1 MDQKYD
7 PTKVERKWQERWQE
21 TGLYEFDLDKA
32 TDPYYNLMMFPYPS
46 AEGLHVGNVYAF
58 TGADIHGRFMAMR
71 GHDVFEPMGFDAF
84 GIHSENFAIKRG
96 IHPKTL
102 IAQNVLHFREQLRR
116 LGGRFAWSHAV
127 ETTDPD
133 YYRWT
138 QWIFLQLYKGGL
150 AHRQKAPVNWCPSC
164 KTVLANEQV
173 ISGRCERCDTEVTQ
187 RELEQWFFDI
197 TRYADRLL
205 DNLDHL
211 DWSDVIK
218 TAQRNWIGRSDGA
231 ELRFPLAE
239 EPAESIAVFTTR
251 PDTVYGATFLVL
263 APEHP
268 LVAQLTPPER
278 RAEVHAYVR
287 AALDRKAEE
296 RSAAGDK
303 SGVFT
308 GGYAKNPFTDQP
320 VPVWVAE
327 YVLWGYGTGAIMAVP
342 GHDERDFAFAAR
354 HGLPILRVVAPAGF
368 QGSDLPELAEAYT
381 EYGTAVH
388 SEEFSGLPS
397 EQAKQ
402 AIIAR
407 AEALGIGTRRRTYH
421 LRNWLISR
429 QRYWGPPIPMVY
441 CDRCGLQPV
450 PENQLPV
457 RLPDVVDFV
466 PKGTGESPLA
476 AIPEFVETTCPQCG
490 GPARRETD
498 VSDNFLDSAW
508 YFLRYPSSG
517 DKDHAFDPV
526 RTQKWLPVEMYIGG
540 KEHAVL
546 HLLYTRFLC
555 MALHDLGFLS
565 FEEPFE
571 HFRAHGIITRNGA
584 KMSKSRGNVVNP
596 DEFFD
601 RYGAD
606 TLRAYLMFTGPYE
619 EGGDFSDH
627 GIEGVHRFLHR
638 LYHLVR
644 ENGSSAAAEAKDP
657 VVRRRHRLI
666 RRVTEDIEVLKY
678 NTVLAALMEQLN
690 FLQREPQVA
699 REDLKTMVLLLAPLA
714 PHIAEELWEG
724 LGEKGS
730 VHKAPWPRYDPDLCR
745 EDIAT
750 IVVQVDGKLRDR
762 VQVPAGA
769 PEDFVRQ
776 AAMESEAVSRH
787 VASPDAARYVFVPN
801 RLLNIVTK

>member
-7 PTKVERKWQERWQE
+7 AASVERKWQERWQE
-21 TGLYEFDLDKA
+21 SGIYEFDLDKA

-58 TGADIHGRFMAMR
+58 TGADIHGRFQAMR

-96 IHPKTL
+96 VHPKTL
-102 IAQNVLHFREQLRR
+102 IAQNVAHFREQLHR
-116 LGGRFAWSHAV
+116 LGGRFAWNHAV

-150 AHRQKAPVNWCPSC
+150 AYKRKAPVNWCPSC

-205 DNLDHL
+205 ENLDHL
-211 DWSDVIK
+211 DWSEVIK
-218 TAQRNWIGRSDGA
+218 TAQRNWIGRSEGA
-231 ELRFPLAE
+231 ELHFALKDRPSQ
-239 EPAESIAVFTTR
+239 SIAVFTTR

-268 LVAQLTPPER
+268 LVAELTSPDR
-278 RAEVHAYVR
+278 KGEVDAYVS

-296 RSAAGDK
+296 RTAAGEK

-308 GGYAKNPFTDQP
+308 GGHAVNPFSGKP

-342 GHDERDFAFAAR
+342 GHDERDFAFATR
-354 HGLPILRVVAPAGF
+354 HGLPIVRVVAPSGY
-368 QGSDLPELAEAYT
+368 QGGELLELTEAYT
-381 EYGTAVH
+381 EYGTAIN
-388 SEEFSGLPS
+388 SQEFSGLPT
-397 EQAKQ
+397 EQAKL
-402 AIIAR
+402 AVIAR
-407 AEALGIGTRRRTYH
+407 AEDLRVGSRRTSYH
-421 LRNWLISR
+421 LRDWLISR
-429 QRYWGPPIPMVY
+429 QRYWGPPIPMIY
-441 CDRCGLQPV
+441 CKECGLQPV
-450 PENQLPV
+450 REEDLPV
-457 RLPDVVDFV
+457 LLPDVVDFV

-476 AIPEFVETTCPQCG
+476 AIPSFVEATCPQCG

-517 DKDHAFDPV
+517 DAVRAFDPS
-526 RTQKWLPVEMYIGG
+526 RTQKWLPVDMYIGG

-565 FEEPFE
+565 FEEPFQR
-571 HFRAHGIITRNGA
+571 FRAHGMITRNGA

-644 ENGSSAAAEAKDP
+644 ENASAAQGAAREE

-666 RRVTEDIEVLKY
+666 RRVTEDIDGLKY
-678 NTVLAALMEQLN
+678 NTAIAALMEQLN
-690 FLQREPQVA
+690 FLQREEQPS
-699 REDLKTMVLLLAPLA
+699 REDLRTMALLLAPFA

-724 LGEKGS
+724 LGEQGS
-730 VHKAPWPRYDPDLCR
+730 VHAAHWPAYDPALCQ
-745 EDIAT
+745 EDTVT
-750 IVVQVDGKLRDR
+750 IVVQVNGKLRDR
-762 VQVPAGA
+762 LQVPSGT
-769 PEDFVRQ
+769 PEAVVRE
-776 AAMESEAVSRH
+776 AALASEAVAKHIES
-787 VASPDAARYVFVPN
+787 VQTARYVFVPD
-801 RLLNIVTK
+801 RLLNIVTR

>member
-1 MDQKYD
+1 MDHKYD
-7 PTKVERKWQERWQE
+7 ATKVERKWQDRWQE
-21 TGLYEFDLDKA
+21 SGLYEFDLDTA
-32 TDPYYNLMMFPYPS
+32 SDPYYNLMMFPYPS

-71 GHDVFEPMGFDAF
+71 GRDVFEPMGFDAF

-102 IAQNVLHFREQLRR
+102 IAQNVAHFRVQLRR

-127 ETTDPD
+127 ETTAPD

-173 ISGRCERCDTEVTQ
+173 IAGRCERCDTEVTQ

-218 TAQRNWIGRSDGA
+218 TAQRNWIGRSEGA
-231 ELRFPLAE
+231 ELRFPLVEHPTEAI
-239 EPAESIAVFTTR
+239 SVFTTR

-268 LVAQLTPPER
+268 LVAKLSTPD
-278 RAEVHAYVR
+278 RAAAVQAYVR
-287 AALDRKAEE
+287 AAIDRKAEE
-296 RSAAGDK
+296 RTAAGDK

-308 GGYAKNPFTDQP
+308 GGFARNPVNGEP

-327 YVLWGYGTGAIMAVP
+327 YVLGGYGTGAIMAVP
-342 GHDERDFAFAAR
+342 GHDERDFAFATR
-354 HGLPILRVVAPAGF
+354 HHLPITRVVAPADYTG
-368 QGSDLPELAEAYT
+368 GDLPDLTEAYP
-381 EYGTAVH
+381 EYGISVH
-388 SEEFSGLPS
+388 SAEFSGLPS

-402 AIIAR
+402 AVIAR
-407 AEALGIGTRRRTYH
+407 AEAMGFGTRRTTYH

-441 CDRCGLQPV
+441 CEHCGIQPV
-450 PENQLPV
+450 PEDQLPV
-457 RLPDVVDFV
+457 LLPDVADFV

-476 AIPEFVETTCPQCG
+476 AIEQFVHTTCPQCG

-517 DKDHAFDPV
+517 DEAHAFDPA
-526 RTQKWLPVEMYIGG
+526 RTQKWLPVDMYIGG

-555 MALHDLGFLS
+555 MALHDLGFLP
-565 FEEPFE
+565 FEEPFS
-571 HFRAHGIITRNGA
+571 HFRAHGVITRNGA

-638 LYHLVR
+638 LFHLVR
-644 ENGSSAAAEAKDP
+644 ENAASAAKDASDAA
-657 VVRRRHRLI
+657 VRRRHRLI
-666 RRVTEDIEVLKY
+666 RRVTEDIVALKY
-678 NTVLAALMEQLN
+678 NTALAALMEQLN
-690 FLQREPQVA
+690 FLQREQSVA
-699 REDLKTMVLLLAPLA
+699 REDLRTMTLLLAPFA
-714 PHIAEELWEG
+714 PHVAEELWEG

-730 VHKAPWPRYDPDLCR
+730 VHAANWPAYDPELCQ
-745 EDIAT
+745 EATST

-762 VQVPAGA
+762 VQVPSGA
-769 PEDFVRQ
+769 PEDVVREL
-776 AAMESEAVSRH
+776 ALASEAVSRH
-787 VASPDAARYVFVPN
+787 VAAPDAARYVFVPD
-801 RLLNIVTK
+801 RLLNIVTR